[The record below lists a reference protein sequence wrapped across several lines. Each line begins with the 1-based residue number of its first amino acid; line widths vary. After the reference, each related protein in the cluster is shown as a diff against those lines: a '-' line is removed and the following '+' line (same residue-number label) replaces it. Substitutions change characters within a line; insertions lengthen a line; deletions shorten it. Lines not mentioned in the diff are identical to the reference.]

1 MTINSYILPMRK
13 SERIIFITYPNA
25 QLLDLTGPAA
35 VFSLATR
42 LDAKVNYECVIASE
56 KGGLV
61 THSSGISVASIALK
75 SLRFRA
81 SDSVFIVGG
90 ELSAIEKAIASPVIK
105 SSLQKAARIVKRYG
119 SICTG
124 TFFLGAAGLLDGKR
138 TTTHWSAHRELQSQ
152 FQNSDVN
159 SNALYVEDGKMWTSA
174 GVTTGIDMALAI
186 IEVDNGNIL
195 KAKVAKQL
203 VVYSHRPGSQS
214 QFSQVLIVQTRTEEH
229 FSGLVEWLM
238 KRLKRPPRV
247 EEMAEFVGMSSRSFH
262 RKFTDLLDI
271 SPGKFMERIRL
282 DHARQLIE
290 AGELGK
296 SVAHKIGFKSDSA
309 FRSAFK
315 LTYGVTPSHYAV
327 MHSRE

>member
-13 SERIIFITYPNA
+13 PERIIFITYPNA
-25 QLLDLTGPAA
+25 QLLDLTGPAS
-35 VFSLATR
+35 VYSLATR
-42 LDAKVNYECVIASE
+42 LGAKVNYECIIASE

-61 THSSGISVASIALK
+61 IHNSGISVASVRLK
-75 SLRFRA
+75 SLRFQA

-90 ELSAIEKAIASPVIK
+90 TLSAIEKTIASSVIR
-105 SSLQKAARIVKRYG
+105 SSLQKAAKIAKRYG

-138 TTTHWSAHRELQSQ
+138 ATTHWSAHRELQDR
-152 FQNSDVN
+152 FRNSDVD
-159 SNALYVEDGKMWTSA
+159 SNALYVADGKMWTSA

-186 IEVDNGNIL
+186 IEADNGNIL
-195 KAKVAKQL
+195 KAKVAKRL
-203 VVYSHRPGSQS
+203 VVYSHRPGNQT
-214 QFSQVLIVQTRTEEH
+214 QFSQVLLAQTRTEEH

-238 KRLKRPPRV
+238 KQITQPPRV

-262 RKFTDLLDI
+262 RKFTDLLDV

-327 MHSRE
+327 MHSGD